1 MLIVKRVTDSTRR
14 DIIDTTPANGSV
26 WKMLLGAVNDTFNDD
41 PNDEENEDENEMPH
55 GYRNNNATLVGKGKP
70 KDPRG

>member
-26 WKMLLGAVNDTFNDD
+26 WKMLLGAVNDTFDDD
-41 PNDEENEDENEMPH
+41 PNDEENEDE
-55 GYRNNNATLVGKGKP
+55 K
-70 KDPRG
+70 